1 MFPRLPPSYRG
12 SRLLVCLM
20 LSIGVAAFFSTY
32 GHVVGTP
39 SLSYQRDLPDTSI
52 VPQSLVTLAEY
63 DPFDDP
69 RPPDMNS
76 AAVKLASAD
85 VLQSQ
90 SAAAAQPRKAQ
101 IKTAVEAKPEQRRR
115 SVKRQKAKPTQIA
128 KAKARSQGKMASS
141 HR

>member
-69 RPPDMNS
+69 PPPDMNS

-90 SAAAAQPRKAQ
+90 SAAAAQPRKGQ
-101 IKTAVEAKPEQRRR
+101 IKTEPKREQRRR
-115 SVKRQKAKPTQIA
+115 SVKHQKAKPTQIA
-128 KAKARSQGKMASS
+128 KAKARSQSKMASS

>member
-69 RPPDMNS
+69 PPPDMNS

-101 IKTAVEAKPEQRRR
+101 IKTTVEPKREQRRR
-115 SVKRQKAKPTQIA
+115 SVKHQKAKPTQIA
-128 KAKARSQGKMASS
+128 KAKARSQSKMASS

>member
-1 MFPRLPPSYRG
+1 MFRTLAI
-12 SRLLVCLM
+12 VLM

-69 RPPDMNS
+69 PPPDMNS

-101 IKTAVEAKPEQRRR
+101 IKTEPKREQRRR
-115 SVKRQKAKPTQIA
+115 SVEHQKAKPTQIA
-128 KAKARSQGKMASS
+128 KAKARSQSKMASS